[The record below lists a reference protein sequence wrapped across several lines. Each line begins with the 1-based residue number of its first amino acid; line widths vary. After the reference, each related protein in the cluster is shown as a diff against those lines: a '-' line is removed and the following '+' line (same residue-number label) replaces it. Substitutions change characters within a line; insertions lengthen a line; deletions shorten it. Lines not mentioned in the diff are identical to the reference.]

1 MDWSKKIAGIFL
13 AGVSMVVMVS
23 CAVSY
28 SFTGAGSLDY
38 SKYKTISIADFPIKS
53 DYVYAPL
60 GTRFNEEL
68 KDIFIRQTRLKL
80 VNANADLEIEG
91 EITGYNQYNEAVAA
105 DGYASKTKLTITIN
119 VRFTDN
125 INHNNDF
132 QGNGQ
137 QFSAFRTY
145 DSNLLLTAVQ
155 DELIAQMVKEIT
167 DQIFMATVAN
177 W

>member
-13 AGVSMVVMVS
+13 LGVSMVVAVS
-23 CAVSY
+23 CSISY

-38 SKYKTISIADFPIKS
+38 SKYKTISITDFPIKS

-68 KDIFIRQTRLKL
+68 KDIFIRQTRLRL

-105 DGYASKTKLTITIN
+105 DGYASKTKLTITVN

-125 INHNNDF
+125 VNHNNDLD
-132 QGNGQ
+132 GQ

-145 DSNLLLTAVQ
+145 ESNQLLTAVQ

>member
-1 MDWSKKIAGIFL
+1 MGWNKKIAGICVL
-13 AGVSMVVMVS
+13 TMSVLILVGCSI
-23 CAVSY
+23 SY
-28 SFTGAGSLDY
+28 SFTGVGSLDY

-60 GTRFNEEL
+60 GTTFNQEL
-68 KDIFIRQTRLKL
+68 KDIYIRQTRLTM

-105 DGYASKTKLTITIN
+105 DGYASSTKLTITIN

-125 INHNNDF
+125 IDHNKDF
-132 QGNGQ
+132 EQ

-145 DSNLLLTAVQ
+145 ESNQLLTAVQ
-155 DELIAQMVKEIT
+155 DELISQMVKEIT

>member
-1 MDWSKKIAGIFL
+1 MDWNKKIVG
-13 AGVSMVVMVS
+13 AGVLAMSVWIWTGCS
-23 CAVSY
+23 ISY

-38 SKYKTISIADFPIKS
+38 SKYKTISVADFPIKS

-60 GTRFNEEL
+60 GTTFNQEL
-68 KDIFIRQTRLKL
+68 KDIFIRQTRLTMA
-80 VNANADLEIEG
+80 NANADLEIEG

-105 DGYASKTKLTITIN
+105 DGYASSTKLTVTVN

-132 QGNGQ
+132 ER

-145 DSNLLLTAVQ
+145 DSRELLTAVQ
-155 DELIAQMVKEIT
+155 DELITQMVKEIT
-167 DQIFMATVAN
+167 DQLFMATVAN

>member
-1 MDWSKKIAGIFL
+1 MGWNKKIISIGSLL
-13 AGVSMVVMVS
+13 AVSIVVLVS
-23 CAVSY
+23 CSISY

-38 SKYKTISIADFPIKS
+38 SKYKTIAIADFPIKS

-68 KDIFIRQTRLKL
+68 KDVFIRQTRLKMS
-80 VNANADLEIEG
+80 NGNGDMEIEG
-91 EITGYNQYNEAVAA
+91 EITGYNQYNQAVAA
-105 DGYASKTKLTITIN
+105 DGYSSETKLTITVN

-125 INHNNDF
+125 IDHNKDF
-132 QGNGQ
+132 EQ

-145 DSNLLLTAVQ
+145 DSNRQLLTDVQ
-155 DELIAQMVKEIT
+155 DDLIEQMVKDIT

>member
-1 MDWSKKIAGIFL
+1 MGWSRKIAGICL
-13 AGVSMVVMVS
+13 LTISLVVLIS
-23 CAVSY
+23 CSISY

-38 SKYKTISIADFPIKS
+38 SKYKTIAIADFPIKS

-68 KDIFIRQTRLKL
+68 KDIFIRQTRLTL
-80 VNANADLEIEG
+80 VNGSADLEIEG
-91 EITGYNQYNEAVAA
+91 EITGYNQYNESVSA
-105 DGYASKTKLTITIN
+105 DGYASKTKLTITVN

-125 INHNNDF
+125 VNHNNDLT
-132 QGNGQ
+132 GQ

-145 DSNLLLTAVQ
+145 DSKELLTNVQ
-155 DELIAQMVKEIT
+155 DELINQMVKDIT

>member
-1 MDWSKKIAGIFL
+1 MGWNKKIAGTCLL
-13 AGVSMVVMVS
+13 AVSLVVLFS
-23 CAVSY
+23 CSISY
-28 SFTGAGSLDY
+28 SFTGAGALDY
-38 SKYKTISIADFPIKS
+38 SKYKTIAVADFPIKS

-68 KDIFIRQTRLKL
+68 KDVFIRQTRLQMTKG
-80 VNANADLEIEG
+80 NADMEIEG
-91 EITGYNQYNEAVAA
+91 EITGYNQYNQAVDAT
-105 DGYASKTKLTITIN
+105 GFSSETKLTITVN

-125 INHNNDF
+125 IDHNKDF
-132 QGNGQ
+132 EQ

-145 DSNLLLTAVQ
+145 TSNQLLTQVQ
-155 DELIAQMVKEIT
+155 DELIAQMVKEIA

>member
-1 MDWSKKIAGIFL
+1 MDWNKKIAGAGML
-13 AGVSMVVMVS
+13 AMLVWLWAGCSI
-23 CAVSY
+23 SY

-38 SKYKTISIADFPIKS
+38 SKYKTVSIADFPIKS

-60 GTRFNEEL
+60 GTTFNQEL
-68 KDIFIRQTRLKL
+68 KDIFIRQTRLTMA
-80 VNANADLEIEG
+80 NANADLEIEG

-105 DGYASKTKLTITIN
+105 DGYASSTKLTVTVN

-132 QGNGQ
+132 ER

-145 DSNLLLTAVQ
+145 DSRELLTAVQ

>member
-1 MDWSKKIAGIFL
+1 MGWNKKITGTCLL
-13 AGVSMVVMVS
+13 AVSLMVLIGCS
-23 CAVSY
+23 ISY

-38 SKYKTISIADFPIKS
+38 TKYKTISIADFPIKS

-60 GTRFNEEL
+60 ATRFNEEL

-80 VNANADLEIEG
+80 TNANADLEIEG

-119 VRFTDN
+119 VRFVDN
-125 INHNNDF
+125 VNHNNDF
-132 QGNGQ
+132 EGNGQ
-137 QFSAFRTY
+137 QFMAFRTY
-145 DSNLLLTAVQ
+145 DSSSLLTDVQ
-155 DELIAQMVKEIT
+155 DQLIEEMVKEIT